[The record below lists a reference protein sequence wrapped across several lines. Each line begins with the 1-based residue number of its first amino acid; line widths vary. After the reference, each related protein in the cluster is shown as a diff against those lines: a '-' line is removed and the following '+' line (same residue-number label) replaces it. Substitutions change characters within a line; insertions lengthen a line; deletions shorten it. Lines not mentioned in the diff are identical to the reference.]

1 MDVVA
6 VTGPMPLLY
15 VVADCF
21 EQVGL
26 VQVANLYDV
35 RRILDGDRIRFDVN
49 DAALSVVSVSREL
62 LHVLLLCVGRELL
75 SLPLD

>member
-1 MDVVA
+1 M
-6 VTGPMPLLY
+6 
-15 VVADCF
+15 
-21 EQVGL
+21 
-26 VQVANLYDV
+26 
-35 RRILDGDRIRFDVN
+35 RRVFDGDGIGLDVD